1 MSLANLKLH
10 ANVSEF
16 LLYLKCPR
24 QVYYTYR
31 EQELLPTISSGYIEH
46 MMIKELAM
54 GYADIV
60 KKTKPTKESILEELS
75 AEFERVKSELDLI
88 YSTELKN
95 VPFNMIETAEK
106 NVFELLDNIAT
117 NLSDAVFKRSEVDV
131 IQSIMPHR
139 TEPVLHSDRLN
150 LTGIPSA
157 IVQYG
162 ERMAPLSIRTGRCPE
177 NGVWGND
184 RIHIAALSMLL
195 EENSGETV
203 ELGFVEYAKEGK
215 IRKVK
220 VRPED
225 RRQVLKIRDRVDRIK
240 DGNLPERKEG
250 KICEHCNFTHFCI
263 NKSTL
268 ASKFF

>member
-1 MSLANLKLH
+1 M
-10 ANVSEF
+10 
-16 LLYLKCPR
+16 
-24 QVYYTYR
+24 
-31 EQELLPTISSGYIEH
+31 PTISSGYIEH
-46 MMIKELAM
+46 MMLKELAM

-60 KKTKPTKESILEELS
+60 KKAKPTKESILEELG
-75 AEFERVKSELDLI
+75 AEFERVKSELDFI

-95 VPFNMIETAEK
+95 VPFKMIETAEK
-106 NVFELLDNIAT
+106 NVFELFENIAT
-117 NLSDAVFKRSEVDV
+117 NLSDAVFERSEAEV
-131 IQSIMPHR
+131 IQSIMPYR
-139 TEPVLHSDRLN
+139 TEPVLHSDRLK

-184 RIHIAALSMLL
+184 RIHIAALSMLV
-195 EENSGETV
+195 EENGGETV
-203 ELGFVEYAKEGK
+203 EIGFVEYAKEGK

-220 VRPED
+220 VRAED
-225 RRQVLKIRDRVDRIK
+225 RRQVLKIRDRIDRIK

-250 KICEHCNFTHFCI
+250 KICEHCNFTQFCTT
-263 NKSTL
+263 KSTL

>member
-1 MSLANLKLH
+1 MSLADLKLH
-10 ANVSEF
+10 ANVSEL

-54 GYADIV
+54 GYADIIR
-60 KKTKPTKESILEELS
+60 KAKPTKESILEELR
-75 AEFERVKSELDLI
+75 AEFERVKSELDII

-95 VPFNMIETAEK
+95 VPFDVIETAEK

-117 NLSDAVFKRSEVDV
+117 NLSDAVFKRSEAEFM
-131 IQSIMPHR
+131 QSIMPHR
-139 TEPVLHSDRLN
+139 TEPVLHSDRLK

-184 RIHIAALSMLL
+184 RIHIAALSMLV

-220 VRPED
+220 VRPRTED
-225 RRQVLKIRDRVDRIK
+225 RCLRYVTALT
-240 DGNLPERKEG
+240 E
-250 KICEHCNFTHFCI
+250 
-263 NKSTL
+263 
-268 ASKFF
+268 

>member
-1 MSLANLKLH
+1 
-10 ANVSEF
+10 
-16 LLYLKCPR
+16 
-24 QVYYTYR
+24 
-31 EQELLPTISSGYIEH
+31 
-46 MMIKELAM
+46 M
-54 GYADIV
+54 GYADII
-60 KKTKPTKESILEELS
+60 KKAKPTKESILEELR
-75 AEFERVKSELDLI
+75 AEFERVKSELDII

-95 VPFNMIETAEK
+95 VPFDVIETAEK
-106 NVFELLDNIAT
+106 NVLELLDNIAT
-117 NLSDAVFKRSEVDV
+117 NLSDAIFKRSEAEFM
-131 IQSIMPHR
+131 QSIMPHR
-139 TEPVLHSDRLN
+139 TEPVLHSDRLK

-184 RIHIAALSMLL
+184 RIHIAALSMLV

-250 KICEHCNFTHFCI
+250 KMCEHCNFTQFCT

>member
-1 MSLANLKLH
+1 MSIADLKLH
-10 ANVSEF
+10 ANVSEL

-31 EQELLPTISSGYIEH
+31 EQTLMPNISSKYIEH
-46 MMIKELAM
+46 MMLKELAM

-60 KKTKPTKESILEELS
+60 KKAKPTKESILEELG
-75 AEFERVKSELDLI
+75 AEFKRVKNELDFI

-95 VPFNMIETAEK
+95 VHFDVIETAQKE
-106 NVFELLDNIAT
+106 VFELLGDIAT
-117 NLSDAVFKRSEVDV
+117 NLSEAIFKSNKDEV

-139 TEPVLHSDRLN
+139 TEPVLHSERLK

-157 IVQYG
+157 IVQYS
-162 ERMAPLSIRTGRCPE
+162 ERMVPLTIRTGKCPD

-184 RIHIAALSMLL
+184 RIHIAALSMLV
-195 EENSGETV
+195 EENVGETV
-203 ELGFVEYAKEGK
+203 EFGFVEYAKEGK

-225 RRQVLKIRDRVDRIK
+225 RRQVLKIRDRVDKIK
-240 DGNLPERKEG
+240 DGYLPERKEG
-250 KICEHCNFTHFCI
+250 KICEHCNFTQSCTT
-263 NKSTL
+263 KSTL